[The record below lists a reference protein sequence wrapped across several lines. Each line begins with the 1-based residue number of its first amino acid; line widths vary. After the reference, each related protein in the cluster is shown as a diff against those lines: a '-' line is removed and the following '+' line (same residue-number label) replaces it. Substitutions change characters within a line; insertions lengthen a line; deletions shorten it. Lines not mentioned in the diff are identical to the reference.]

1 MATFNFN
8 SPMHEFQPQNQ
19 IFWSTALNYASGIEL
34 PDQHCANLNVAST
47 VFEAQSSLEYPGWTE
62 NHEEPTFKFDRNETS
77 GNGPEYETSVS
88 NEWIGIQ
95 QWPES
100 QIDEIPEPYR
110 KVVIQYGKSGL
121 PQINFHQY
129 NRTGFCGLQDCST
142 DAFPNAM
149 IQALYFQEAIR
160 DLVLSHSCNVDPCL
174 VCELSFL
181 FHKMDQSP
189 GFVCQSNNFQ
199 RAIRTSQEAL
209 ALGLVLTESST
220 SIDGFTMIGL
230 VQTWNRFM
238 LEQFHAIDDRLLGKQ
253 CEIQAVKV
261 TKCASC
267 KGCLSVEYDND
278 NVCNLTY
285 PTGSK
290 KTHFEDVLVASLNCV
305 GTKPS
310 WCGLCRHFQMAN
322 QRRQIQCLPSSLTV
336 NTGLDQGTNLEFW
349 RDQCAQ
355 LVTSSKG
362 GNNESGQSWI
372 PERLTLRQLAN
383 GHLKGGSDDLSPL
396 EREEILED
404 VQYELHTVCS
414 TIVDPGTGQALNVV
428 AAINVGDFYHAR
440 VGSPVSQWYLFND
453 FSIDPINVSEA
464 RRINLEWQVPTSL
477 VYRRQMNR
485 VSSEQPQ
492 IVPVSTSSFGFE
504 VLSPTWGHGSPLTFL
519 PLAVDE
525 VPSAGDLVALDAE
538 FVTLKPEQKSLV
550 EDGCWRTVRLAQ
562 RAVARV
568 TCLRGQGPMTGVPF
582 VDDYISCQEEIF
594 DHVTEYSGIYPGDL
608 DPTTSTKY
616 LTSMKTTYKR
626 IRYLVDA
633 GCIFVGHGLKN
644 DFDMLN
650 IVVPVEQVVDTVH
663 LFQLPNRRL
672 LSLKFLAWYFL
683 DKIIQVGTHDPT
695 EDAAT
700 ALELFQ
706 RYREFEALNNVPEVL
721 CQLYKDAQA
730 NQWRVPRQL

>member
-8 SPMHEFQPQNQ
+8 PPMHEFQPQNQ
-19 IFWSTALNYASGIEL
+19 RFWSSALNYASGIEL
-34 PDQHCANLNVAST
+34 PDQYCANSNVAST
-47 VFEAQSSLEYPGWTE
+47 VFQVQSSLEYPGWTE
-62 NHEEPTFKFDRNETS
+62 NQEEPTFKFDGNDAS
-77 GNGPEYETSVS
+77 GNGQEYETRSEFIGIPNRLKFNNTSLNCSVS

-95 QWPES
+95 QCPES
-100 QIDEIPEPYR
+100 QIDQVPEPFR

-160 DLVLSHSCNVDPCL
+160 DLVLSHSCNLDHCL
-174 VCELSFL
+174 VCEFSFL

-199 RAIRTSQEAL
+199 RAVRTSQEAL
-209 ALGLVLTESST
+209 ALGLVLPDSST

-230 VQTWNRFM
+230 FQAWNRFM
-238 LEQFHAIDDRLLGKQ
+238 LEQFHATDDRLLGKQ

-261 TKCASC
+261 TKCANC

-290 KTHFEDVLVASLNCV
+290 KTHFEDILVASLNCV

-310 WCGLCRHFQMAN
+310 WCSLCRHFQMAN

-336 NTGLDQGTNLEFW
+336 NTGLDQGTSLDFW

-355 LVTSSKG
+355 LITSSKG

-372 PERLTLRQLAN
+372 PDCLTLRRLAN
-383 GHLKGGSDDLSPL
+383 GHLKGGSEELSPL

-453 FSIDPINVSEA
+453 FSIDPINISEA

-477 VYRRQMNR
+477 VYRRRMNR

-492 IVPVSTSSFGFE
+492 IVPLSTSS
-504 VLSPTWGHGSPLTFL
+504 
-519 PLAVDE
+519 
-525 VPSAGDLVALDAE
+525 
-538 FVTLKPEQKSLV
+538 
-550 EDGCWRTVRLAQ
+550 
-562 RAVARV
+562 
-568 TCLRGQGPMTGVPF
+568 GVPF
-582 VDDYISCQEEIF
+582 VDDYISCEEEIF

-616 LTSMKTTYKR
+616 LTSMKTAYKR

-706 RYREFEALNNVPEVL
+706 RYREFEALNNIPEVL
-721 CQLYKDAQA
+721 CQLYKEAQA
-730 NQWRVPRQL
+730 NQWRVDTTSSKSSTCKVFQINQYEYQTCLRLL